1 MNKADKIFL
10 TAFIIIIGLFIAL
23 FVQFEIVIQNRW
35 TKYEQKQM
43 EALKQEHKAE
53 YICSDIEL
61 NWYTTTKQ
69 QKAQIEPF
77 LFYWIKLSYKHIKA
91 NTDEFKKIFKYLQYN
106 IYNRHLNI
114 NVKIILKYLKKVL
127 TN

>member
-10 TAFIIIIGLFIAL
+10 TAFIIIIGLFVAL
-23 FVQFEIVIQNRW
+23 FVQFEIVVQNRW

-61 NWYTTTKQ
+61 N
-69 QKAQIEPF
+69 
-77 LFYWIKLSYKHIKA
+77 
-91 NTDEFKKIFKYLQYN
+91 
-106 IYNRHLNI
+106 
-114 NVKIILKYLKKVL
+114 
-127 TN
+127 